1 LIADE
6 GEGDENDDQEGAQ
19 PPDPATA
26 SALKSMDS
34 LDTLD
39 EAKQAEDEA
48 ADTTKSTAPEA
59 DPDVL
64 PLGDE
69 LLMPTPVAQL
79 MPEPAPDDPDL
90 DEIAQEQL
98 MVDAAAFAAAPPSI
112 IDGDGV
118 IQDGTMDF
126 GIGEP

>member
-1 LIADE
+1 MIADE
-6 GEGDENDDQEGAQ
+6 GDGDDNDDQEGAQ
-19 PPDPATA
+19 PPDVATA
-26 SALKSMDS
+26 PALKSLDS

-39 EAKQAEDEA
+39 EAKQAEDET
-48 ADTTKSTAPEA
+48 ADATKDAVPEA

-69 LLMPTPVAQL
+69 ILMPTTAQL
-79 MPEPAPDDPDL
+79 IPEPAPDDPDL

-98 MVDAAAFAAAPPSI
+98 MVDAAAFVAAPPSL
-112 IDGDGV
+112 IDSDGV
-118 IQDGTMDF
+118 IQDDTMDF